1 MSTASLGDEAANF
14 YSVWEVE
21 AYGRSKIMEA
31 QERRKRRI
39 KEAHSLAQVE
49 IERFRQQKEAEFN
62 SKCKSFDAEDEKRKN
77 ALIREVERE
86 LDYMDNRVHLCKPI
100 LSNAFSPAILA
111 KLLVC
116 LILKTAQIIELLEIL
131 TTSATYC
138 IHNNVETRRW
148 IKGLDKRATI
158 PPNRRQCDEKTWE
171 LLQQYALKCEK
182 AAAVVPRPT
191 E

>member
-21 AYGRSKIMEA
+21 ANGRSKIMEA
-31 QERRKRRI
+31 KERRMRRI
-39 KEAHSLAQVE
+39 KEAHFLAQAE
-49 IERFRQQKEAEFN
+49 IERFREQKEAEFN
-62 SKCKSFDAEDEKRKN
+62 SKCKSFDAEDERRKN
-77 ALIREVERE
+77 ALIRDVERE

-100 LSNAFSPAILA
+100 
-111 KLLVC
+111 
-116 LILKTAQIIELLEIL
+116 IIELLEIL

-138 IHNNVETRRW
+138 IHHNVEARRW

>member
-21 AYGRSKIMEA
+21 ANGRSKIMEA

-39 KEAHSLAQVE
+39 KEARSLAQAE

-100 LSNAFSPAILA
+100 VGF
-111 KLLVC
+111 
-116 LILKTAQIIELLEIL
+116 
-131 TTSATYC
+131 
-138 IHNNVETRRW
+138 
-148 IKGLDKRATI
+148 
-158 PPNRRQCDEKTWE
+158 
-171 LLQQYALKCEK
+171 
-182 AAAVVPRPT
+182 
-191 E
+191 